1 LHQRAFFSFPRFQ
14 PPRASGRGVA
24 RSEDHLN
31 AIHKYSRLRHRTA
44 DRELRTTVLMSALS
58 FSFEYAA
65 LTPCRKSV
73 PFGTF
78 LRIVRLWSI
87 NLSLP
92 ALLSSLE
99 PQIPLKTASYT
110 ACFWYLHAVCGSFT
124 LEAAEYAGHWENTVN
139 RFTNGFSFVAWV
151 GRKVTNVR
159 FQRQGRGAFC
169 PSQWRS

>member
-78 LRIVRLWSI
+78 WESSDCGELRRNIEKSVKTSQI
-87 NLSLP
+87 NF
-92 ALLSSLE
+92 
-99 PQIPLKTASYT
+99 TASKRNPNPNPMC
-110 ACFWYLHAVCGSFT
+110 AKRDSMASELALGSL
-124 LEAAEYAGHWENTVN
+124 LEGPNAKLV
-139 RFTNGFSFVAWV
+139 
-151 GRKVTNVR
+151 
-159 FQRQGRGAFC
+159 
-169 PSQWRS
+169 